1 MLRELELLLLIL
13 TLIVFTAFLVII
25 VLYYYYSRKRSNN
38 YLGKKEFEL
47 RYFIQKQVDREG
59 RLTGYECLL
68 RQRQPDGSWALPQQL
83 ETLPLQRVI
92 YLLEST
98 FKSLP
103 TEPIQLSIN
112 LEYNQIISPEF
123 DYFVRWAIS
132 KIEPMQLAIELSIHP
147 DTRYPN
153 HNLFLRHI
161 RQTKTY
167 GMRFEVDNVG
177 NAKDNLNSIEWMVP
191 VIDTLKCAMRDFR
204 KTNPAIWF
212 DLNLQFWRRF
222 TQEQNINL
230 VLTGIENDDDAELA
244 EHLNI
249 DLRQGYLFGHPVDPI
264 HSAQEKAAARR
275 TATPKHAATA
285 ENSPNSQSPQSD
297 DQSKPT

>member
-38 YLGKKEFEL
+38 YLSKKEFEL

-59 RLTGYECLL
+59 QLTGYECLL

-92 YLLEST
+92 YLLESI
-98 FKSLP
+98 FKLLP

-112 LEYNQIISPEF
+112 LEYDQIISPEF

-153 HNLFLRHI
+153 RNLFLRHI

-167 GMRFEVDNVG
+167 GMRFEVANVG

-191 VIDTLKCAMRDFR
+191 MIDALKCAMRDFR
-204 KTNPAIWF
+204 KTDPAMWF

-230 VLTGIENDDDAELA
+230 VLTGIESDDDAELA

-264 HSAQEKAAARR
+264 HSAQEKAATRR
-275 TATPKHAATA
+275 TATPKHAV
-285 ENSPNSQSPQSD
+285 D
-297 DQSKPT
+297 